1 MAKLRPA
8 DDSFKKSTFPVE
20 NRITDKFGLR
30 VCKWDLSAKTATSY
44 LGPMFPKK
52 FNLQILVL

>member
-44 LGPMFPKK
+44 LGPMFPNK
-52 FNLQILVL
+52 FN